1 MKLGARRNARAELG
15 NRKLLSRGKNPFAP
29 SGHFHQAV
37 KTRNLFYPFF
47 LRYHG
52 NDGSKSQ
59 LLGENG
65 GLNKSLEEEV
75 KEKAKAL
82 IHEGVVLCKK
92 GKREEGIA
100 SFREALQLDPGNEK
114 IHYDMGI
121 AYFELERYA
130 EAIKC
135 FTKAIEINKEFGD
148 AYFNRAAAYRQIDE
162 FEKAVVDSE
171 KARSLRVS

>member
-1 MKLGARRNARAELG
+1 MELGARRNARAELL
-15 NRKLLSRGKNPFAP
+15 NRRLLSRGKNPFAQ
-29 SGHFHQAV
+29 SGHSHAVV
-37 KTRNLFYPFF
+37 KTRNPIF

-52 NDGSKSQ
+52 NDGDKGQ
-59 LLGENG
+59 LI
-65 GLNKSLEEEV
+65 EE
-75 KEKAKAL
+75 KERSEKGAKERAAEL
-82 IHEGVVLCKK
+82 ISEGVVLCKK